1 MGVKRASYVTSKSLV
16 HNTPFVFRGFF
27 SEYVFQTWCDLLMMV
42 YTNHAASGYYE
53 FAYDVRI
60 STVGIGVFLFML
72 DATSLLDGESVS
84 ELDTSLAGENRSCC
98 LRS

>member
-53 FAYDVRI
+53 FAYKVCI
-60 STVGIGVFLFML
+60 SVVGIRVSLFML
-72 DATSLLDGESVS
+72 DGTSPLGSKSVS
-84 ELDTSLAGENRSCC
+84 KLETSPAGENRYSY
-98 LRS
+98 LRA